1 MDHSVEPSPDPDAVA
16 QSTDVDRDPSVARHE
31 RGRGLLRLGMASP
44 EPVAQAHDAAVAGTY
59 AEVLKPRELVKCAKW
74 LERQEQDALGNL
86 WQGAYEIAL
95 HGRSQRTRLIA
106 SKIFF
111 DRVDPIPRNEPVQD
125 RGPVTFNVAIV
136 NADGRADHPQHQVA
150 PDGGSIRTIN
160 RDGERA

>member
-1 MDHSVEPSPDPDAVA
+1 MVSSGPSE
-16 QSTDVDRDPSVARHE
+16 H
-31 RGRGLLRLGMASP
+31 
-44 EPVAQAHDAAVAGTY
+44 AHDAAVAGTW
-59 AEVLKPRELVKCAKW
+59 AEVLKPRELVKLARW
-74 LERQEQDALGNL
+74 LERHHEDAMSNL

-136 NADGRADHPQHQVA
+136 NADVTNHTEHALT
-150 PDGGSIRTIN
+150 PDGGTVRAIN